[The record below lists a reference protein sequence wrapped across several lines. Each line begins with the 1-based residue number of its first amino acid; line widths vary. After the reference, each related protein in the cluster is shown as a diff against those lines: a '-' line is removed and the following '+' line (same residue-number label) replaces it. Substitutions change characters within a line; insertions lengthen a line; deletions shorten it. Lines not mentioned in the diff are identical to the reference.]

1 MALGLMFG
9 LGRLTQSQHHR
20 SNGVGRPGP
29 EYCRPPQAVDGGGQ
43 VNQSKVDYGED
54 EDDKPLLETI
64 LKTGAQFYMNK
75 EIAGEF
81 GKGIGK
87 GLDSDEGDD

>member
-1 MALGLMFG
+1 M
-9 LGRLTQSQHHR
+9 GRSAK
-20 SNGVGRPGP
+20 

-43 VNQSKVDYGED
+43 VNQSKVDYGDDD
-54 EDDKPLLETI
+54 EEPWLNQAVKAAATFY
-64 LKTGAQFYMNK
+64 AQK

-81 GKGIGK
+81 GEGIGK